1 MKKPFL
7 RLQTSDNTTI
17 LINIYNITA
26 YEETRE
32 IQLLGD
38 STRIELEQ
46 HSFKRLELALEE
58 LTSYSHV
65 VIPNY
70 Y

>member
-17 LINIYNITA
+17 LINIYNITV

-38 STRIELEQ
+38 STRIELEK
-46 HSFKRLELALEE
+46 HSFRRLELSLEE